1 MIARWGIARLDLA
14 LAATLAVTG
23 VVIARLIDADMP
35 GTPLDL
41 WGMALIAVAALALA
55 GRRRWPIVAVALAG
69 GATTLYLLFGYSY
82 GLIMV
87 SLFIGVYSV
96 ARYCPPRQSGL
107 VAALV
112 LLVLLTHL
120 LTNEQALSGA
130 LGIVPGSAWVVVPYA
145 AGLSV
150 RLTRQARADERARHV
165 ADERTRL
172 AQDVH
177 DIVGH
182 NLAAIK
188 MQADIALHVMRKN
201 PGQAEAALHA
211 ISGSSGEALG
221 ELRTALAGLKGP
233 DSRLPTPGLARLD
246 ELADRMRAAGLRVR
260 VERTGTP
267 RTLASPVEVASY
279 RIVQEALTNVLRHGP
294 VPQAQVCVRYQDDGV
309 SLTITNPVPGSLAV
323 PEPGTGM
330 GLAGMGLAGMGLAG
344 MKRRVTALGGRFAAV
359 ITVDSRFQV
368 SADIP
373 EPAP

>member
-1 MIARWGIARLDLA
+1 MIARWEVARVDLA
-14 LAATLAVTG
+14 LAVTLAVAG
-23 VVIARLIDADMP
+23 VAIARLIDAGMP

-41 WGMALIAVAALALA
+41 WGMSLIAVAALALA
-55 GRRRWPIVAVALAG
+55 GRRRWPIVAVAVAG
-69 GATTLYLLFGYSY
+69 GATTLYLLLGYSY

-87 SLFIGVYSV
+87 SLFIGVYSL

-130 LGIVPGSAWVVVPYA
+130 VGIVPGSAWVVVPYA

-150 RLTRQARADERARHV
+150 RLTRQARQDERARHV

-188 MQADIALHVMRKN
+188 MQADVALHVMRKN
-201 PGQAEAALHA
+201 PAQAEAALNA

-233 DSRLPTPGLARLD
+233 GSRLPTPGLARLD

-267 RTLASPVEVASY
+267 RTLASPVEVAGY
-279 RIVQEALTNVLRHGP
+279 RIIQEALTNVLRHGP
-294 VPQAQVCVRYQDDGV
+294 VPQAQVQVRYRDDGV
-309 SLTITNPVPGSLAV
+309 SLVITNPVPRDLPA

-330 GLAGMGLAGMGLAG
+330 GLAGME
-344 MKRRVTALGGRFAAV
+344 RRVTSLGGRFAAA
-359 ITVDSRFQV
+359 ITADSRFQV